1 MQGDEGYA
9 VLSGLEEDADKVVE
23 AAESNEA
30 VADAA
35 RQAADAA
42 NEVAAAVDGMRGD
55 VSSSLK
61 DIRASIKSMG
71 AAASPIADM
80 QEALEAD
87 RASMAEALG
96 VLREIS
102 AAMRTFESLGGTQH
116 PDGTNGGA
124 WAPEDM
130 GELAE
135 GITGPIVA
143 AINELTE
150 KGKSEAETQ
159 RSAVTSTTRTTS
171 EAAVR
176 MGERI
181 DGSFARL
188 SDAFSA
194 SMRDLMEA
202 EQRRHEE
209 SMRRIDAVQA
219 ASSGID
225 RAQALAGS
233 AVQVE
238 NLLRDALRGG
248 FDVRRLA
255 PQLASAIGSAFP
267 ALAEGFE
274 HAENLKALPQKAAQQ
289 AASKVRPGDG
299 DEVDRYEVEEPAPR
313 ITDENDARGVENVR
327 DDAEEP
333 ATRSTEEQD
342 AYRGRDEVE
351 EPSSRST
358 DEQDERDVEN
368 VRYEVGEPASSS
380 NEEHGADRG
389 RDEVEEPAPRSPE
402 EQDAMDVENV
412 RDGVLSALRDHDG
425 EVERSEELEA
435 GREHEEAVSVIEEGT
450 ESIPQAVGESVADEV
465 SDSAVQQQQ
474 GLDAG
479 LDVADQP
486 EQAMGFGGSLLE
498 RAIGLVSGTR
508 IGKALGRTKVGEK
521 ALGIA
526 EASAVGKAAGEAGA
540 AAGAEAA
547 GSAVAKA
554 LGTAGEA
561 IGGAVSKALGPIG
574 LALTA
579 YEGVQAALDI
589 GQGLA
594 NASISQTG
602 RADAVQGAS
611 ISAQLGAQ
619 RAAATM
625 TSALTDDQA
634 KSIQDTLTSSGMRY
648 DDEDFSEAFEFAKQ
662 MNLRYGV
669 DVTQA
674 ARQYVDSVK
683 RGTSSTEQLYK
694 SMDLLADVSER
705 TGQSFESLRDGYQKS
720 VDGLTDAIGSEKEA
734 IAMWQSSIEQSGGNT
749 SVADFATKNLQ
760 DVSGNMVESIEYR
773 SRMDEYAR
781 NIGLGSFDEWVE
793 QARDDVDARNLLQ
806 GAQREVARGVAADY
820 HFLNSANGYRDMQT
834 VLYTDKGGNDVT
846 LADVLHGNVIIDET
860 GETGDTP
867 DEAAEK
873 LASGLYRLMYNP
885 DVTGLET
892 TYGEAVEKIRQAFN
906 ASGSNAAFESSDP
919 EAIASATIGAIIGVK
934 TDEEATNSIEFNK
947 DENGNYVQVVDT
959 SNDNNG
965 LYLSSNMEREYDWN
979 PLSAQVSKNEQQL
992 MDKYKSEFGGFDA
1005 MSSVGIANLTSSDG
1019 EKTKMIQ
1026 ALPASFY
1033 DQRSDD
1039 WATGMIDS
1047 SLSDEYEGS
1056 LNLTDDG
1063 IDDDEADI
1071 IVNSMLEKG
1080 VVSQDD
1086 ISGMSVDKLRDIA
1099 RALGEDFSDKF
1110 SSNGGYITWSEYL
1123 SSGEGKSATEAFS
1136 QSVRDAKITEGNM
1149 TTSDLTEYVTTPILT
1164 AFSNGLSMDVT
1175 LNADG
1180 IGNIATA
1187 VANCQTKSSSDAG
1200 TNG

>member
-1 MQGDEGYA
+1 MQGDDGYA
-9 VLSGLEEDADKVVE
+9 VLSGLEADADKVVE

-35 RQAADAA
+35 RKAADAA
-42 NEVAAAVDGMRGD
+42 NGVAAAVDGMRGD
-55 VSSSLK
+55 VSRSLK
-61 DIRASIKSMG
+61 EISGSLRSMG

-80 QEALEAD
+80 QGALEAD

-124 WAPEDM
+124 WAPEGM
-130 GELAE
+130 GVLAE

-143 AINELTE
+143 AIKELTE

-176 MGERI
+176 VGERI

-188 SDAFSA
+188 SDAFSS
-194 SMRDLMEA
+194 SMRDLMDA

-238 NLLRDALRGG
+238 SLLRDALRGG

-299 DEVDRYEVEEPAPR
+299 DEVDRYEVEELAPR
-313 ITDENDARGVENVR
+313 
-327 DDAEEP
+327 
-333 ATRSTEEQD
+333 SHEEQD
-342 AYRGRDEVE
+342 AK
-351 EPSSRST
+351 
-358 DEQDERDVEN
+358 DVEN
-368 VRYEVGEPASSS
+368 KGD
-380 NEEHGADRG
+380 G
-389 RDEVEEPAPRSPE
+389 DEGDEPAPRSPE
-402 EQDAMDVENV
+402 EQDAKDVENV

-425 EVERSEELEA
+425 EVERNEDLEA
-435 GREHEEAVSVIEEGT
+435 GREHDEAVSVIEEGT

-465 SDSAVQQQQ
+465 SDSAAQQQQ

-479 LDVADQP
+479 LDVAAQP

-508 IGKALGRTKVGEK
+508 IGKALGKTKVGEK
-521 ALGIA
+521 ALGMA
-526 EASAVGKAAGEAGA
+526 EASAVGKAAGEAGASAVGKAAVGAGA

-579 YEGVQAALDI
+579 YEGAQAALDI

-602 RADAVQGAS
+602 KADAVQGAS

-619 RAAATM
+619 RAFATM

-634 KSIQDTLTSSGMRY
+634 QSIQDTLTSSGMRY
-648 DDEDFSEAFEFAKQ
+648 DDADFSEAFEFAKQ

-694 SMDLLADVSER
+694 SMDLLADVSDR
-705 TGQSFESLRDGYQKS
+705 TGQSFTSLQEGYEKAVDDLTDTTGSSSLANAIANAVLEAGGSAATLGAQANIDSFVSGNPVLASDNDANLDRYAQIIKNPETGDYFS
-720 VDGLTDAIGSEKEA
+720 SYSEMRRAVYSDGLTDKQREDLERQVGNVQTLAKQETLSGNYDFYTASQASKTSAKNIGTYISGWSIDELVTGRATSSLTEDDRDATVERVLGGLIDLGDSNSYTSFTTEQAMDYIRNFFGDDKRLETENVRDFSESLVDILLESNAVRNRMVRDVTSDERMDAAISSGSDT
-734 IAMWQSSIEQSGGNT
+734 I
-749 SVADFATKNLQ
+749 
-760 DVSGNMVESIEYR
+760 DVSADNDDHLSK
-773 SRMDEYAR
+773 DTAWW
-781 NIGLGSFDEWVE
+781 SFGAVSSN
-793 QARDDVDARNLLQ
+793 RDDVIAKARDEI
-806 GAQREVARGVAADY
+806 GFSDVHGVWYVDT
-820 HFLNSANGYRDMQT
+820 NGVEHWAKTNTFGGLMDST
-834 VLYTDKGGNDVT
+834 LSPNNKSGNDFRDENVT
-846 LADVLHGNVIIDET
+846 DWET
-860 GETGDTP
+860 NTMTNYLLESNFISKKDF
-867 DEAAEK
+867 EK
-873 LASGLYRLMYNP
+873 L
-885 DVTGLET
+885 
-892 TYGEAVEKIRQAFN
+892 
-906 ASGSNAAFESSDP
+906 
-919 EAIASATIGAIIGVK
+919 
-934 TDEEATNSIEFNK
+934 TDDTAEFL
-947 DENGNYVQVVDT
+947 V
-959 SNDNNG
+959 
-965 LYLSSNMEREYDWN
+965 RE
-979 PLSAQVSKNEQQL
+979 
-992 MDKYKSEFGGFDA
+992 
-1005 MSSVGIANLTSSDG
+1005 
-1019 EKTKMIQ
+1019 
-1026 ALPASFY
+1026 
-1033 DQRSDD
+1033 
-1039 WATGMIDS
+1039 
-1047 SLSDEYEGS
+1047 LSDEFAASYSRGESIGVS
-1056 LNLTDDG
+1056 DYLDSNRNHVTDLINELTNNISDYNKNTNDSG
-1063 IDDDEADI
+1063 GWSTAKEIHSI
-1071 IVNSMLEKG
+1071 SSML
-1080 VVSQDD
+1080 
-1086 ISGMSVDKLRDIA
+1086 
-1099 RALGEDFSDKF
+1099 
-1110 SSNGGYITWSEYL
+1110 SNG
-1123 SSGEGKSATEAFS
+1123 
-1136 QSVRDAKITEGNM
+1136 M
-1149 TTSDLTEYVTTPILT
+1149 
-1164 AFSNGLSMDVT
+1164 SMDVT
-1175 LNADG
+1175 INAEG
-1180 IGNIATA
+1180 VGNIATA
-1187 VANCQTKSSSDAG
+1187 VANCHAKSSSDAG

>member
-1 MQGDEGYA
+1 MQGDDGYA
-9 VLSGLEEDADKVVE
+9 VLSGLEADADKVVE

-35 RQAADAA
+35 RKAADAA

-55 VSSSLK
+55 VSRSLR
-61 DIRASIKSMG
+61 DISGSLKSMG
-71 AAASPIADM
+71 ASASPIADM

-116 PDGTNGGA
+116 DDGTNGGA
-124 WAPEDM
+124 WAPEGM
-130 GELAE
+130 GALAE

-143 AINELTE
+143 AIKELTE

-176 MGERI
+176 VGERI

-194 SMRDLMEA
+194 SMRDLMDA

-238 NLLRDALRGG
+238 SLLRDALRGG

-299 DEVDRYEVEEPAPR
+299 DEVDRY
-313 ITDENDARGVENVR
+313 D
-327 DDAEEP
+327 
-333 ATRSTEEQD
+333 
-342 AYRGRDEVE
+342 
-351 EPSSRST
+351 
-358 DEQDERDVEN
+358 
-368 VRYEVGEPASSS
+368 
-380 NEEHGADRG
+380 
-389 RDEVEEPAPRSPE
+389 VEEPAPRSPE
-402 EQDAMDVENV
+402 EQDAKDVENV
-412 RDGVLSALRDHDG
+412 RDGVLSAFRDHDG
-425 EVERSEELEA
+425 EVERNEDLEA
-435 GREHEEAVSVIEEGT
+435 GREHEEAVSVIKEGT

-465 SDSAVQQQQ
+465 SDSSPQQQQ
-474 GLDAG
+474 GIAEGLDA
-479 LDVADQP
+479 ATQP

-508 IGKALGRTKVGEK
+508 MGRALGKTKVGKKALGMAGASAIVDSVGE
-521 ALGIA
+521 AV
-526 EASAVGKAAGEAGA
+526 ASAVGKAAGAAGA

-574 LALTA
+574 LAFAA
-579 YEGVQAALDI
+579 YDGIQAAQDI
-589 GQGLA
+589 AQGLA

-634 KSIQDTLTSSGMRY
+634 QSIQDTLVSSGMRY
-648 DDEDFSEAFEFAKQ
+648 DDADFSEAFEFAKQ

-694 SMDLLADVSER
+694 SMDLLADVSDR

-760 DVSGNMVESIEYR
+760 DLSGNMVESIEYR
-773 SRMDEYAR
+773 SRIDKFAR
-781 NIGLGSFDEWVE
+781 RTGHGSFDEWVE
-793 QARDDVDARNLLQ
+793 QSRKEVDARNLLQ
-806 GAQREVARGVAADY
+806 GVQREVARGVAADY

-885 DVTGLET
+885 DVAGLET
-892 TYGEAVEKIRQAFN
+892 TYSEAVEKIRQAFN
-906 ASGSNAAFESSDP
+906 ASGSNADFDSSDP
-919 EAIASATIGAIIGVK
+919 EAIASATVGAIIGVK
-934 TDEEATNSIEFNK
+934 TDEEATNSIKFNVDK
-947 DENGNYVQVVDT
+947 NENYVQVVDT
-959 SNDNNG
+959 SNDKNG

-979 PLSAQVSKNEQQL
+979 PFSEQVSKNAQQL
-992 MDKYKSEFGGFDA
+992 MDRYKSEFGGFDA
-1005 MSSVGIANLTSSDG
+1005 MSSVGIAHLTSSDG

-1026 ALPASFY
+1026 ALPGSFY

-1047 SLSDEYEGS
+1047 SLSDEYEGK
-1056 LNLTDDG
+1056 LDLITDG
-1063 IDDDEADI
+1063 ISDDEADI
-1071 IVNSMLEKG
+1071 IVNSMLERG

-1086 ISGMSVDKLRDIA
+1086 ISGMSVDKLRDFA
-1099 RALGEDFSDKF
+1099 RALGEDFSDEF

-1123 SSGEGKSATEAFS
+1123 SRDEGKSATEAFS
-1136 QSVRDAKITEGNM
+1136 QSVRDAKINEGNM
-1149 TTSDLTEYVTTPILT
+1149 TTSDLTDYVTTPILT

-1187 VANCQTKSSSDAG
+1187 VANYQTKSSSDAG

>member
-42 NEVAAAVDGMRGD
+42 NEVAAAVDGMRSD

-116 PDGTNGGA
+116 QDGTNGGA

-130 GELAE
+130 GALAE

-248 FDVRRLA
+248 FDVRKLA

-299 DEVDRYEVEEPAPR
+299 DEVDRYDVEEPSPR
-313 ITDENDARGVENVR
+313 SKENQDARDVENV
-327 DDAEEP
+327 
-333 ATRSTEEQD
+333 
-342 AYRGRDEVE
+342 RDEVE
-351 EPSSRST
+351 EP
-358 DEQDERDVEN
+358 DQ
-368 VRYEVGEPASSS
+368 
-380 NEEHGADRG
+380 
-389 RDEVEEPAPRSPE
+389 RSPE
-402 EQDAMDVENV
+402 EQDARDVENV

-435 GREHEEAVSVIEEGT
+435 GREREEAVSVIEEGT

-465 SDSAVQQQQ
+465 SDSAAQQQQ

-479 LDVADQP
+479 LDVAAQP

-508 IGKALGRTKVGEK
+508 MGKALGRTKFGEKTLGMAGASAVGE
-521 ALGIA
+521 AVVEAG
-526 EASAVGKAAGEAGA
+526 ASAVGKAAGAAGA

-694 SMDLLADVSER
+694 SMDLLADVSDR

-793 QARDDVDARNLLQ
+793 QARNDVDARNLLQ

-846 LADVLHGNVIIDET
+846 LADVLHGNVRIDET

-906 ASGSNAAFESSDP
+906 ASGSNVAFESSDP

-934 TDEEATNSIEFNK
+934 TDEDATNSIEFNK

-1005 MSSVGIANLTSSDG
+1005 MSSVGIAHLTSSDG

-1026 ALPASFY
+1026 ALPTSFY

-1039 WATGMIDS
+1039 WATGMIDT

-1063 IDDDEADI
+1063 INDDEADI

-1099 RALGEDFSDKF
+1099 RALGEDFSDEF

-1123 SSGEGKSATEAFS
+1123 SSDEGKSATEAFS

-1149 TTSDLTEYVTTPILT
+1149 TTSDLTNYVTTPILT

>member
-1 MQGDEGYA
+1 MQGDDGYA
-9 VLSGLEEDADKVVE
+9 VLSGLEADADKVVE

-35 RQAADAA
+35 RKAADAA

-55 VSSSLK
+55 VSRSLR
-61 DIRASIKSMG
+61 DISGSLKSMG

-80 QEALEAD
+80 QEALETD

-96 VLREIS
+96 ALREIS

-124 WAPEDM
+124 WAPEGM
-130 GELAE
+130 GALAE

-143 AINELTE
+143 AIKELTE

-176 MGERI
+176 VGERI

-194 SMRDLMEA
+194 SMRDLMDA

-238 NLLRDALRGG
+238 SLLRDALRGG

-299 DEVDRYEVEEPAPR
+299 DEVDRY
-313 ITDENDARGVENVR
+313 D
-327 DDAEEP
+327 
-333 ATRSTEEQD
+333 
-342 AYRGRDEVE
+342 
-351 EPSSRST
+351 
-358 DEQDERDVEN
+358 
-368 VRYEVGEPASSS
+368 
-380 NEEHGADRG
+380 
-389 RDEVEEPAPRSPE
+389 VEEPAPRSPE
-402 EQDAMDVENV
+402 EQDAKDVENV

-425 EVERSEELEA
+425 EVERNEDLEA
-435 GREHEEAVSVIEEGT
+435 GREHEEAVSVIKEGT

-465 SDSAVQQQQ
+465 SDSSPQQQQ
-474 GLDAG
+474 GIAEGLDA
-479 LDVADQP
+479 ATQP

-508 IGKALGRTKVGEK
+508 MGRALGKTKVGKKALGMAGASAVGDAAVE
-521 ALGIA
+521 AG
-526 EASAVGKAAGEAGA
+526 ASAVGKAAGA

-574 LALTA
+574 LAFAA
-579 YEGVQAALDI
+579 YDGIQAAQDI
-589 GQGLA
+589 AQGLA

-634 KSIQDTLTSSGMRY
+634 QSIQDTLVSSGMRY
-648 DDEDFSEAFEFAKQ
+648 DDADFSEAFEFAKQ

-694 SMDLLADVSER
+694 SMDLLADVSDR

-793 QARDDVDARNLLQ
+793 QARNDVDARDLLQ
-806 GAQREVARGVAADY
+806 GVQREVARGVAADY

-834 VLYTDKGGNDVT
+834 VLYTDKSGDDVT
-846 LADVLHGNVIIDET
+846 LADVLHGNVRIDET

-885 DVTGLET
+885 DVAGLET

-906 ASGSNAAFESSDP
+906 ASGSNVAFESSDP

-992 MDKYKSEFGGFDA
+992 MDRYKSEFGGFDA
-1005 MSSVGIANLTSSDG
+1005 MSSVGIAHLTSSDG

-1063 IDDDEADI
+1063 INDDEADI

-1099 RALGEDFSDKF
+1099 RALGEDFSDEF

-1123 SSGEGKSATEAFS
+1123 SRDEGKSATEAFS
-1136 QSVRDAKITEGNM
+1136 QSVRDAKINEGNM
-1149 TTSDLTEYVTTPILT
+1149 TTSDLTDYVTTPILT

-1187 VANCQTKSSSDAG
+1187 VANYQTKSSSDAG

>member
-1 MQGDEGYA
+1 MQGDDGYA
-9 VLSGLEEDADKVVE
+9 VLSGLEADADKVVE

-35 RQAADAA
+35 RKAADAA

-55 VSSSLK
+55 VSRSLR
-61 DIRASIKSMG
+61 DISGSLKSMG

-80 QEALEAD
+80 QEALETD

-96 VLREIS
+96 ALREIS

-124 WAPEDM
+124 WAPEGM
-130 GELAE
+130 GALAE

-143 AINELTE
+143 AIKELTE

-176 MGERI
+176 VGERI

-194 SMRDLMEA
+194 SMRDLMDA

-238 NLLRDALRGG
+238 SLLRDALRGG

-299 DEVDRYEVEEPAPR
+299 DEGEKGEVD
-313 ITDENDARGVENVR
+313 
-327 DDAEEP
+327 
-333 ATRSTEEQD
+333 
-342 AYRGRDEVE
+342 
-351 EPSSRST
+351 
-358 DEQDERDVEN
+358 
-368 VRYEVGEPASSS
+368 
-380 NEEHGADRG
+380 
-389 RDEVEEPAPRSPE
+389 EPAPRSPE
-402 EQDAMDVENV
+402 EQDAKDVENV

-425 EVERSEELEA
+425 EVERNEDLEA

-465 SDSAVQQQQ
+465 SDSSPQQQQ
-474 GLDAG
+474 GIAEGLDA
-479 LDVADQP
+479 ATQP

-508 IGKALGRTKVGEK
+508 MGRALGKTKVGKKALGMAGASAVGDAAVE
-521 ALGIA
+521 AG
-526 EASAVGKAAGEAGA
+526 ASAVGKAAGA

-574 LALTA
+574 LAFAA
-579 YEGVQAALDI
+579 YDGIQAAQDI
-589 GQGLA
+589 AQGLA

-634 KSIQDTLTSSGMRY
+634 QSIQDTLVSSGMRY
-648 DDEDFSEAFEFAKQ
+648 DDADFSEAFEFAKQ

-694 SMDLLADVSER
+694 SMDLLADVSDR

-749 SVADFATKNLQ
+749 SVADFATKNMQ

-773 SRMDEYAR
+773 SRMDKVAR
-781 NIGLGSFDEWVE
+781 RTGHGSFDEWVE
-793 QARDDVDARNLLQ
+793 QSRNDVDARNLLQ
-806 GAQREVARGVAADY
+806 GTQREVARGVAADY

-885 DVTGLET
+885 DVAGLET
-892 TYGEAVEKIRQAFN
+892 TYSEAVEKIRQAFN
-906 ASGSNAAFESSDP
+906 ASGSNADFDSSDP
-919 EAIASATIGAIIGVK
+919 EAIASATVGAIIGVK
-934 TDEEATNSIEFNK
+934 TDEEATNSIKFNV
-947 DENGNYVQVVDT
+947 DESGNYVQVVDT
-959 SNDNNG
+959 SNDKNG

-979 PLSAQVSKNEQQL
+979 PLSAQVSKNAQQL
-992 MDKYKSEFGGFDA
+992 MDRYKSEFGGFDA
-1005 MSSVGIANLTSSDG
+1005 MSSVGIAHLTSSDG

-1047 SLSDEYEGS
+1047 SLSDEYEGK
-1056 LNLTDDG
+1056 LDLITDS
-1063 IDDDEADI
+1063 ISDDEADV
-1071 IVNSMLEKG
+1071 IVNSMLERG

-1099 RALGEDFSDKF
+1099 RALGEDFSDEF

-1123 SSGEGKSATEAFS
+1123 SRDEGKSATEAFS
-1136 QSVRDAKITEGNM
+1136 QSVRDAKIKEGNM
-1149 TTSDLTEYVTTPILT
+1149 TTSDLTDYVTTPILT

>member
-1 MQGDEGYA
+1 MSGGPMQGDDGYA
-9 VLSGLEEDADKVVE
+9 VLSGLEADADKVVE

-35 RQAADAA
+35 RKAADAA

-55 VSSSLK
+55 VSRSLR
-61 DIRASIKSMG
+61 DISGSLKSMG

-80 QEALEAD
+80 QEALETD

-96 VLREIS
+96 ALREIS

-124 WAPEDM
+124 WAPEGM
-130 GELAE
+130 GALAE

-143 AINELTE
+143 AIKELTE

-176 MGERI
+176 VGERI

-194 SMRDLMEA
+194 SMRDLMDA

-238 NLLRDALRGG
+238 SLLRDALRGG

-299 DEVDRYEVEEPAPR
+299 DEGEKGEVD
-313 ITDENDARGVENVR
+313 
-327 DDAEEP
+327 
-333 ATRSTEEQD
+333 
-342 AYRGRDEVE
+342 
-351 EPSSRST
+351 
-358 DEQDERDVEN
+358 
-368 VRYEVGEPASSS
+368 
-380 NEEHGADRG
+380 
-389 RDEVEEPAPRSPE
+389 EPAPRSPE
-402 EQDAMDVENV
+402 EQDAKDVENV

-425 EVERSEELEA
+425 EVERNEDLEA

-465 SDSAVQQQQ
+465 SDSSPQQQQ
-474 GLDAG
+474 GIAEGLDA
-479 LDVADQP
+479 ATQP

-508 IGKALGRTKVGEK
+508 MGRALGKKALGMAGASAVGDAAVE
-521 ALGIA
+521 AG
-526 EASAVGKAAGEAGA
+526 ASAVGKAAGA

-574 LALTA
+574 LAFAA
-579 YEGVQAALDI
+579 YDGIQAAQDI
-589 GQGLA
+589 AQGLA

-634 KSIQDTLTSSGMRY
+634 QSIQDTLVSSGMRY
-648 DDEDFSEAFEFAKQ
+648 DDADFSEAFEFAKQ

-694 SMDLLADVSER
+694 SMDLLADVSDR

-793 QARDDVDARNLLQ
+793 QARNDVDARDLLQ
-806 GAQREVARGVAADY
+806 GVQREVARGVAADY

-834 VLYTDKGGNDVT
+834 VLYTDKSGDDVT
-846 LADVLHGNVIIDET
+846 LADVLHGNVRIDET

-906 ASGSNAAFESSDP
+906 ASGSNVAFESSDP

-1005 MSSVGIANLTSSDG
+1005 MSSVGIAHLTSSDG

-1026 ALPASFY
+1026 ALPGSFY

-1047 SLSDEYEGS
+1047 SLSDEYEGK
-1056 LNLTDDG
+1056 LDLITDG
-1063 IDDDEADI
+1063 ISDDEADI
-1071 IVNSMLEKG
+1071 IVNSMLERG

-1086 ISGMSVDKLRDIA
+1086 ISGMSVDKLRDFA
-1099 RALGEDFSDKF
+1099 RALGEDFSDEF

-1123 SSGEGKSATEAFS
+1123 SRDEGKSATEAFS
-1136 QSVRDAKITEGNM
+1136 QSVRDAKINEGNM
-1149 TTSDLTEYVTTPILT
+1149 TTSDLTDYVTTPILT

-1187 VANCQTKSSSDAG
+1187 VANYQTKSSSDAG

>member
-42 NEVAAAVDGMRGD
+42 NEVAAAVDGMRSD
-55 VSSSLK
+55 VSRSLK
-61 DIRASIKSMG
+61 EIGASLKSMG

-80 QEALEAD
+80 QEALETD

-102 AAMRTFESLGGTQH
+102 SAMRTFESLGGTQH

-130 GELAE
+130 GALAE

-238 NLLRDALRGG
+238 NLLKDALRGG
-248 FDVRRLA
+248 FDVRKLA

-274 HAENLKALPQKAAQQ
+274 HAENLKAIPQKAAQQ

-299 DEVDRYEVEEPAPR
+299 DEVDRY
-313 ITDENDARGVENVR
+313 D
-327 DDAEEP
+327 
-333 ATRSTEEQD
+333 
-342 AYRGRDEVE
+342 VE
-351 EPSSRST
+351 EPS
-358 DEQDERDVEN
+358 
-368 VRYEVGEPASSS
+368 
-380 NEEHGADRG
+380 
-389 RDEVEEPAPRSPE
+389 PRSPE

-450 ESIPQAVGESVADEV
+450 ESIPKAVGESVADEV
-465 SDSAVQQQQ
+465 SDSAAQQQQ

-479 LDVADQP
+479 LDVAAQP

-508 IGKALGRTKVGEK
+508 MGKALGRTKFGEK
-521 ALGIA
+521 ALGMA
-526 EASAVGKAAGEAGA
+526 GASAVGEAVVEAGASAVGKAAGAAGA

-579 YEGVQAALDI
+579 YEGVQAAMDI

-694 SMDLLADVSER
+694 SMDLLADVSDR

-720 VDGLTDAIGSEKEA
+720 VDGLTDAIGSEKDA

-773 SRMDEYAR
+773 SRMDEAAR
-781 NIGLGSFDEWVE
+781 NIGFGSFDEWVE
-793 QARDDVDARNLLQ
+793 QARNDVNARSLLQ

-885 DVTGLET
+885 DITGLET

-906 ASGSNAAFESSDP
+906 ASGSNVAFESSDP

-934 TDEEATNSIEFNK
+934 TDEDATNAIEFNK

-979 PLSAQVSKNEQQL
+979 PFSAQVSKNEQQL
-992 MDKYKSEFGGFDA
+992 MDMYKQDFNFDA
-1005 MSSVGIANLTSSDG
+1005 MSSVDVATITGNDG
-1019 EKTKMIQ
+1019 KIGTIQ
-1026 ALPASFY
+1026 NNPWSFY
-1033 DQRSDD
+1033 DARSDD

-1047 SLSDEYEGS
+1047 SLSNEYTGPFDLLS
-1056 LNLTDDG
+1056 DG
-1063 IDDDEADI
+1063 VSDKEADV
-1071 IVNSMLEKG
+1071 IVNSMLKRG
-1080 VVSQDD
+1080 VVSQSD
-1086 ISGMSVDKLRDIA
+1086 IQGMSVDKLRDIA
-1099 RALGEDFSDKF
+1099 RTLVDDFSEEFYSNGEDL
-1110 SSNGGYITWSEYL
+1110 TWSEYL
-1123 SSGEGKSATEAFS
+1123 SRDEGKSATGAFA
-1136 QSVRDAKITEGNM
+1136 QNVRDARISEGNM
-1149 TTSDLTEYVTTPILT
+1149 TTSDLTNYVTTPILT

>member
-1 MQGDEGYA
+1 MSGGPMQGDDGYA
-9 VLSGLEEDADKVVE
+9 VLSGLEADADKVVE

-35 RQAADAA
+35 RKAADAA

-55 VSSSLK
+55 VSRSLR
-61 DIRASIKSMG
+61 DISGSLKSMG
-71 AAASPIADM
+71 ASASPIADM

-116 PDGTNGGA
+116 DDGTNGGA
-124 WAPEDM
+124 WAPEGM
-130 GELAE
+130 GALAE

-143 AINELTE
+143 AIKELTE

-176 MGERI
+176 VGERI

-194 SMRDLMEA
+194 SMRDLMDA

-238 NLLRDALRGG
+238 SLLRDALRGG

-255 PQLASAIGSAFP
+255 PQLAAAIGSAFP

-299 DEVDRYEVEEPAPR
+299 DEVDRY
-313 ITDENDARGVENVR
+313 D
-327 DDAEEP
+327 
-333 ATRSTEEQD
+333 
-342 AYRGRDEVE
+342 
-351 EPSSRST
+351 
-358 DEQDERDVEN
+358 
-368 VRYEVGEPASSS
+368 
-380 NEEHGADRG
+380 
-389 RDEVEEPAPRSPE
+389 VEEPAPRSPE
-402 EQDAMDVENV
+402 EQDAKDVENV

-425 EVERSEELEA
+425 EVERNEDLEA
-435 GREHEEAVSVIEEGT
+435 GREHEEAVSVIKEGT

-465 SDSAVQQQQ
+465 SDSSPQQQQ
-474 GLDAG
+474 GIAEGLDA
-479 LDVADQP
+479 ATQP

-508 IGKALGRTKVGEK
+508 MGRALGKTKVGKKALGMAGASAIGDAVGE
-521 ALGIA
+521 AG
-526 EASAVGKAAGEAGA
+526 ASAVGKAAGAAGA

-574 LALTA
+574 LAFAA
-579 YEGVQAALDI
+579 YDGIQAAQDI
-589 GQGLA
+589 AQGLA
-594 NASISQTG
+594 NASTSQTG

-634 KSIQDTLTSSGMRY
+634 QSIQDTLVSSGMRY
-648 DDEDFSEAFEFAKQ
+648 DDADFSEAFEFAKQ

-694 SMDLLADVSER
+694 SMDLLADVSDR

-773 SRMDEYAR
+773 SRMDEHAR
-781 NIGLGSFDEWVE
+781 NIGFGSFDEWVE
-793 QARDDVDARNLLQ
+793 QARNDVDAKSLLQ
-806 GAQREVARGVAADY
+806 GAQREVARGVSADY

-846 LADVLHGNVIIDET
+846 LADVLHGNVSIDET

-934 TDEEATNSIEFNK
+934 TDEEATNAIEFNK
-947 DENGNYVQVVDT
+947 DKSGNYVQVVDT
-959 SNDNNG
+959 SNDKND

-979 PLSAQVSKNEQQL
+979 PFSAQVSKNAQQL

-1005 MSSVGIANLTSSDG
+1005 MSSVGIAHLTSSDG
-1019 EKTKMIQ
+1019 EKTKIIQ
-1026 ALPASFY
+1026 ALPTSFY

-1047 SLSDEYEGS
+1047 SLSDEYEGK
-1056 LNLTDDG
+1056 LDLITDG
-1063 IDDDEADI
+1063 ISDDEADV
-1071 IVNSMLEKG
+1071 IVNSMLERG

-1099 RALGEDFSDKF
+1099 RALGEDFSDEF

-1123 SSGEGKSATEAFS
+1123 SRDEGKSATEAFS
-1136 QSVRDAKITEGNM
+1136 QSVRDAKINEGNM
-1149 TTSDLTEYVTTPILT
+1149 TTSDLTDYVTTPILT

>member
-42 NEVAAAVDGMRGD
+42 NEVAAAVDGMRSD

-80 QEALEAD
+80 QEALETD

-102 AAMRTFESLGGTQH
+102 SAMRTFESLGGTQH
-116 PDGTNGGA
+116 QDGTNGGA

-130 GELAE
+130 GALAE

-176 MGERI
+176 IGERI

-248 FDVRRLA
+248 FDVRKLA

-299 DEVDRYEVEEPAPR
+299 DEVDRYDVEEPSPR
-313 ITDENDARGVENVR
+313 SKENQDASGVENVR
-327 DDAEEP
+327 DDAEEQAP
-333 ATRSTEEQD
+333 RSTDEHDES
-342 AYRGRDEVE
+342 GVENVRDEVE
-351 EPSSRST
+351 EPSSRS
-358 DEQDERDVEN
+358 
-368 VRYEVGEPASSS
+368 
-380 NEEHGADRG
+380 
-389 RDEVEEPAPRSPE
+389 PE
-402 EQDAMDVENV
+402 EQDARDVENV

-450 ESIPQAVGESVADEV
+450 ESIPKAVGESVADEV

-526 EASAVGKAAGEAGA
+526 EASAVGKAAGEVGASAVGKAAVGAGA

-694 SMDLLADVSER
+694 SMDLLADVSDR

-720 VDGLTDAIGSEKEA
+720 VEGLTDAIGSEKEA

-781 NIGLGSFDEWVE
+781 NMGLGSFDEWVE

-806 GAQREVARGVAADY
+806 GVQREVARGVAADY

-892 TYGEAVEKIRQAFN
+892 TYSEAVEKIRQAFN
-906 ASGSNAAFESSDP
+906 ASGSNVAFESSDP

-1005 MSSVGIANLTSSDG
+1005 MSSVGIAHLTSSDG

-1056 LNLTDDG
+1056 LNMTDDG

-1099 RALGEDFSDKF
+1099 RALGEDFSDNF

-1123 SSGEGKSATEAFS
+1123 SSDEGKSATEAFS

>member
-1 MQGDEGYA
+1 MQGDDGYA
-9 VLSGLEEDADKVVE
+9 VLSGLEADADKVVE

-35 RQAADAA
+35 RKAADAA

-55 VSSSLK
+55 VSRSLR
-61 DIRASIKSMG
+61 DISGSLKSMG
-71 AAASPIADM
+71 ASASPIADM

-116 PDGTNGGA
+116 DDGTNGGA
-124 WAPEDM
+124 WAPEGM
-130 GELAE
+130 GALAE

-143 AINELTE
+143 AIKELTE

-176 MGERI
+176 VGERI

-194 SMRDLMEA
+194 SMRDLMDA

-238 NLLRDALRGG
+238 SLLRDALRGG

-299 DEVDRYEVEEPAPR
+299 DEVDRY
-313 ITDENDARGVENVR
+313 D
-327 DDAEEP
+327 
-333 ATRSTEEQD
+333 
-342 AYRGRDEVE
+342 
-351 EPSSRST
+351 
-358 DEQDERDVEN
+358 
-368 VRYEVGEPASSS
+368 
-380 NEEHGADRG
+380 
-389 RDEVEEPAPRSPE
+389 VEEPAPRSPE
-402 EQDAMDVENV
+402 EQDAKDVENV

-425 EVERSEELEA
+425 EVERNEDLEA
-435 GREHEEAVSVIEEGT
+435 GREHEEAVSVIKEGT

-465 SDSAVQQQQ
+465 SDSSPQQQQ
-474 GLDAG
+474 GIAEGLDA
-479 LDVADQP
+479 ATQP

-508 IGKALGRTKVGEK
+508 MGRALGKTKVGKKALGMAGASAIGDAVGE
-521 ALGIA
+521 AG
-526 EASAVGKAAGEAGA
+526 ASAVGKAAGAAGA

-574 LALTA
+574 LAFAA
-579 YEGVQAALDI
+579 YDGIQAAQDI
-589 GQGLA
+589 AQGLA

-634 KSIQDTLTSSGMRY
+634 QSIQDTLVSSGMRY
-648 DDEDFSEAFEFAKQ
+648 DDADFSEAFEFAKQ

-694 SMDLLADVSER
+694 SMDLLADVSDR

-773 SRMDEYAR
+773 SRMDEHAR
-781 NIGLGSFDEWVE
+781 NIGFGSFDEWVE
-793 QARDDVDARNLLQ
+793 QARNDVDAKSLLQ
-806 GAQREVARGVAADY
+806 GAQREVARGVSADY

-846 LADVLHGNVIIDET
+846 LADVLHGNVSIDET

-934 TDEEATNSIEFNK
+934 TDEEATNAIEFNK
-947 DENGNYVQVVDT
+947 DKSGNYVQVVDT
-959 SNDNNG
+959 SNDKND

-979 PLSAQVSKNEQQL
+979 PFSAQVSKNAQQL

-1005 MSSVGIANLTSSDG
+1005 MSSVGIAHLTSSDG
-1019 EKTKMIQ
+1019 EKTKIIQ
-1026 ALPASFY
+1026 APPASFY

-1047 SLSDEYEGS
+1047 SMSDEYEGK
-1056 LNLTDDG
+1056 LDLITDG
-1063 IDDDEADI
+1063 ISDDEADV
-1071 IVNSMLEKG
+1071 IVNSMLERG

-1099 RALGEDFSDKF
+1099 RALGEDFSDEF

-1123 SSGEGKSATEAFS
+1123 SRDEGKSATEAFS
-1136 QSVRDAKITEGNM
+1136 QSVRDAKINEGNM
-1149 TTSDLTEYVTTPILT
+1149 TTSDLTDYVTTPILT

-1187 VANCQTKSSSDAG
+1187 VANYQTKSSSDAG

>member
-42 NEVAAAVDGMRGD
+42 NEVVAAVDGMRSD

-80 QEALEAD
+80 QEALETD

-130 GELAE
+130 GAFAE

-150 KGKSEAETQ
+150 KGKSDAETQ

-194 SMRDLMEA
+194 SMRELMDA

-267 ALAEGFE
+267 AIAEGFE

-299 DEVDRYEVEEPAPR
+299 DEVDRYDAEEQAPR
-313 ITDENDARGVENVR
+313 SPEEQDARDVENVR

-333 ATRSTEEQD
+333 APRSTEEQD

-351 EPSSRST
+351 EP
-358 DEQDERDVEN
+358 
-368 VRYEVGEPASSS
+368 
-380 NEEHGADRG
+380 
-389 RDEVEEPAPRSPE
+389 APRSPE
-402 EQDAMDVENV
+402 EQDERDVENV
-412 RDGVLSALRDHDG
+412 RDGVLSALRDHDD

-450 ESIPQAVGESVADEV
+450 ESIPKAVGESVADEV
-465 SDSAVQQQQ
+465 SDSAEQQQQ

-526 EASAVGKAAGEAGA
+526 EASAVGKAAGEAGASAVGKAAVGAGA

-694 SMDLLADVSER
+694 SMDLLADVSDR

-992 MDKYKSEFGGFDA
+992 MDKYKSKFGGFDA

>member
-42 NEVAAAVDGMRGD
+42 NEVAAAVDGMRSD
-55 VSSSLK
+55 VSRSLK

-80 QEALEAD
+80 QEALETD

-116 PDGTNGGA
+116 QDGTNGGA

-130 GELAE
+130 GALAE

-194 SMRDLMEA
+194 SMRDLIEA

-248 FDVRRLA
+248 FDVRKLA

-274 HAENLKALPQKAAQQ
+274 HAENLKAIPQKAAQQ

-299 DEVDRYEVEEPAPR
+299 DEMDRYEVEEPAQ
-313 ITDENDARGVENVR
+313 
-327 DDAEEP
+327 
-333 ATRSTEEQD
+333 RSPEEQD
-342 AYRGRDEVE
+342 
-351 EPSSRST
+351 T
-358 DEQDERDVEN
+358 RDVEN
-368 VRYEVGEPASSS
+368 VRDEVGEPASSS
-380 NEEHGADRG
+380 PEEHGADKE
-389 RDEVEEPAPRSPE
+389 RDEDDGPAPRSPE

-435 GREHEEAVSVIEEGT
+435 GREREEAVSVIEEGT

-465 SDSAVQQQQ
+465 SDSAAQQQQ

-479 LDVADQP
+479 LDVAAQP

-508 IGKALGRTKVGEK
+508 MGKALGRTKFGEKTLGMAGASAVGE
-521 ALGIA
+521 AVVEAG
-526 EASAVGKAAGEAGA
+526 ASAVGKAAGAAGA

-694 SMDLLADVSER
+694 SMDLLADVSDR

-773 SRMDEYAR
+773 SRMDEAAR
-781 NIGLGSFDEWVE
+781 NIGFGSFDEWVE
-793 QARDDVDARNLLQ
+793 QARNDVNARSLLQ

-906 ASGSNAAFESSDP
+906 ASGSNVAFESSDP

-934 TDEEATNSIEFNK
+934 TDEDATNAIEFNK

-979 PLSAQVSKNEQQL
+979 PFSAQVSKNEQQL
-992 MDKYKSEFGGFDA
+992 MDMYKQDFNFDA
-1005 MSSVGIANLTSSDG
+1005 MSSIDVATITGNDG
-1019 EKTKMIQ
+1019 KIGTIQ
-1026 ALPASFY
+1026 NDPWSFY
-1033 DQRSDD
+1033 DARSDD

-1047 SLSDEYEGS
+1047 SLSNEYTGPFDLLS
-1056 LNLTDDG
+1056 DG
-1063 IDDDEADI
+1063 VSDKEADV
-1071 IVNSMLEKG
+1071 IVNSMLKRG
-1080 VVSQDD
+1080 VVSQSD
-1086 ISGMSVDKLRDIA
+1086 IQGMSVDKLRDIA
-1099 RALGEDFSDKF
+1099 RTLVDDFSEEFYSNGEDL
-1110 SSNGGYITWSEYL
+1110 TWSEYL
-1123 SSGEGKSATEAFS
+1123 SRDEGKSATGAFA
-1136 QSVRDAKITEGNM
+1136 QNVRDARISEGNM
-1149 TTSDLTEYVTTPILT
+1149 TTSDLTNYVTTPILT

-1175 LNADG
+1175 INADG

>member
-80 QEALEAD
+80 QEALETD

-116 PDGTNGGA
+116 QDGTNGGA

-130 GELAE
+130 GALAD

-248 FDVRRLA
+248 FDVRKLA

-299 DEVDRYEVEEPAPR
+299 DEVDRY
-313 ITDENDARGVENVR
+313 D
-327 DDAEEP
+327 
-333 ATRSTEEQD
+333 
-342 AYRGRDEVE
+342 VE
-351 EPSSRST
+351 EPSPRSQE
-358 DEQDERDVEN
+358 EQDERDVEN
-368 VRYEVGEPASSS
+368 VRDEVGEQASSS

-389 RDEVEEPAPRSPE
+389 RDEDDGTASRSPE

-450 ESIPQAVGESVADEV
+450 ESIPKAVGESVADEV
-465 SDSAVQQQQ
+465 SDSAAQQQQ

-479 LDVADQP
+479 LDVAAQP

-521 ALGIA
+521 AFGMA

-540 AAGAEAA
+540 SAVSKAAVGAGAAAGAAEAEAA

-674 ARQYVDSVK
+674 ARQYVESVK

-694 SMDLLADVSER
+694 SMDLLADVSDR
-705 TGQSFESLRDGYQKS
+705 TGQSFESLQDGYQKS

-760 DVSGNMVESIEYR
+760 DVSSNMVESIEYR
-773 SRMDEYAR
+773 SRMDEVAQITGY
-781 NIGLGSFDEWVE
+781 GSFDEWVE

-806 GAQREVARGVAADY
+806 GVQREVARGVAADY

-906 ASGSNAAFESSDP
+906 ASGSNVAFESSDP

-1005 MSSVGIANLTSSDG
+1005 MSSVGIAHLTSSDG

-1047 SLSDEYEGS
+1047 SLSDEYDGS

-1063 IDDDEADI
+1063 INDDEADI

-1110 SSNGGYITWSEYL
+1110 SSNGGYITWSEYI

>member
-1 MQGDEGYA
+1 MQGDDGYA
-9 VLSGLEEDADKVVE
+9 VLSGLEADADKVVE

-35 RQAADAA
+35 RKAADAA

-55 VSSSLK
+55 VSRSLR
-61 DIRASIKSMG
+61 DISGSLKSMG
-71 AAASPIADM
+71 ASASPIADM

-116 PDGTNGGA
+116 DDGTNGGA
-124 WAPEDM
+124 WAPEGM
-130 GELAE
+130 GALAE

-143 AINELTE
+143 AIKELTE

-176 MGERI
+176 VGERI

-194 SMRDLMEA
+194 SMRDLMDA

-238 NLLRDALRGG
+238 SLLRDALRGG

-299 DEVDRYEVEEPAPR
+299 DEVDRY
-313 ITDENDARGVENVR
+313 D
-327 DDAEEP
+327 
-333 ATRSTEEQD
+333 
-342 AYRGRDEVE
+342 
-351 EPSSRST
+351 
-358 DEQDERDVEN
+358 
-368 VRYEVGEPASSS
+368 
-380 NEEHGADRG
+380 
-389 RDEVEEPAPRSPE
+389 VEEPAPRSPE
-402 EQDAMDVENV
+402 EQDAKDVENV
-412 RDGVLSALRDHDG
+412 RDGALSALRDHDG
-425 EVERSEELEA
+425 EVERNEDLEA
-435 GREHEEAVSVIEEGT
+435 GREHEEAVSVIKEGT

-465 SDSAVQQQQ
+465 SDSSPQQQQ
-474 GLDAG
+474 GIAEGLDA
-479 LDVADQP
+479 ATQP

-508 IGKALGRTKVGEK
+508 MGRALGKTKVGKKALGMAGASAIGDAVGE
-521 ALGIA
+521 AG
-526 EASAVGKAAGEAGA
+526 ASAVGKAAGAAGA

-574 LALTA
+574 LAFAA
-579 YEGVQAALDI
+579 YDGIQAAQDI
-589 GQGLA
+589 AQGLA
-594 NASISQTG
+594 NASTSQTG

-634 KSIQDTLTSSGMRY
+634 QSIQDTLVSSGMRY
-648 DDEDFSEAFEFAKQ
+648 DDADFSEAFEFAKQ

-694 SMDLLADVSER
+694 SMDLLADVSDR

-773 SRMDEYAR
+773 SRMDEHAR
-781 NIGLGSFDEWVE
+781 NIGFGSFDEWVE
-793 QARDDVDARNLLQ
+793 QARNDVDAKSLLQ
-806 GAQREVARGVAADY
+806 GAQREVARGVSADY

-846 LADVLHGNVIIDET
+846 LADVLHGNVSIDET

-934 TDEEATNSIEFNK
+934 TDEEATNAIEFNK
-947 DENGNYVQVVDT
+947 DKSGNYVQVVDT
-959 SNDNNG
+959 SNDKND

-979 PLSAQVSKNEQQL
+979 PFSAQVSKNAQQL

-1005 MSSVGIANLTSSDG
+1005 MSSVGIAHLTSSDE
-1019 EKTKMIQ
+1019 EKTKIIQ

-1047 SLSDEYEGS
+1047 SLSDEYEGK
-1056 LNLTDDG
+1056 LDLITDG
-1063 IDDDEADI
+1063 ISDDEADV
-1071 IVNSMLEKG
+1071 IVNSMLERG

-1099 RALGEDFSDKF
+1099 RALGEDFSDEF

-1123 SSGEGKSATEAFS
+1123 SRDEGKSATEAFS
-1136 QSVRDAKITEGNM
+1136 QSVRDAKINEGNM
-1149 TTSDLTEYVTTPILT
+1149 TTSDLTDYVTTPILT

-1187 VANCQTKSSSDAG
+1187 VANYQTKSSSDAG

>member
-42 NEVAAAVDGMRGD
+42 NEVVAAVDGMRSD

-130 GELAE
+130 GAFAE

-194 SMRDLMEA
+194 SMRELMDA

-267 ALAEGFE
+267 AIAEGFE

-313 ITDENDARGVENVR
+313 SPEEQDARDVENVR
-327 DDAEEP
+327 DDAEEQAP
-333 ATRSTEEQD
+333 RSTEEQD

-351 EPSSRST
+351 EP
-358 DEQDERDVEN
+358 
-368 VRYEVGEPASSS
+368 AS
-380 NEEHGADRG
+380 
-389 RDEVEEPAPRSPE
+389 RSPE
-402 EQDAMDVENV
+402 EQDARDVENV

-450 ESIPQAVGESVADEV
+450 ESIPKAVGESVADEV
-465 SDSAVQQQQ
+465 SDSAAQQQQ

-479 LDVADQP
+479 LDVAEQP

-526 EASAVGKAAGEAGA
+526 EASAVGKAAGEAGASAVGKAAVGAGA

-694 SMDLLADVSER
+694 SMDLLADVSDR

-992 MDKYKSEFGGFDA
+992 MDKYKSKFGGFDA

>member
-1 MQGDEGYA
+1 MQGDDGYA
-9 VLSGLEEDADKVVE
+9 VLSGLEADADKVVE
-23 AAESNEA
+23 AAESNGA

-35 RQAADAA
+35 RKAADAA
-42 NEVAAAVDGMRGD
+42 NVVAAAVDEMRGD
-55 VSSSLK
+55 VSRSLRE
-61 DIRASIKSMG
+61 IGGSLKSMG

-80 QEALEAD
+80 QAALEAD

-116 PDGTNGGA
+116 DDGTNGGA
-124 WAPEDM
+124 WAPEGM
-130 GELAE
+130 GALAE

-143 AINELTE
+143 AIKELTE

-171 EAAVR
+171 EAATRV
-176 MGERI
+176 GERI

-194 SMRDLMEA
+194 SMRDLMDA

-238 NLLRDALRGG
+238 NVLRDALRGG

-274 HAENLKALPQKAAQQ
+274 HAENLRALPQKAAQQ
-289 AASKVRPGDG
+289 AAARTRPGDDAQDASQASGGDAYHGDGGNADGAPTRDPEERDARDDG
-299 DEVDRYEVEEPAPR
+299 DEPV
-313 ITDENDARGVENVR
+313 
-327 DDAEEP
+327 
-333 ATRSTEEQD
+333 S
-342 AYRGRDEVE
+342 
-351 EPSSRST
+351 
-358 DEQDERDVEN
+358 
-368 VRYEVGEPASSS
+368 
-380 NEEHGADRG
+380 
-389 RDEVEEPAPRSPE
+389 RSPE
-402 EQDAMDVENV
+402 EQDSKDVENV
-412 RDGVLSALRDHDG
+412 RDGVLSALRDHDAD
-425 EVERSEELEA
+425 VERDEELEA
-435 GREHEEAVSVIEEGT
+435 GREHDKAVSVIEEGT
-450 ESIPQAVGESVADEV
+450 ESIPQAVGESVAEE
-465 SDSAVQQQQ
+465 SSEAAQQQQQ
-474 GLDAG
+474 GIPVG
-479 LDVADQP
+479 LEAATQP
-486 EQAMGFGGSLLE
+486 EQAVDFGGSFLD
-498 RAIGLVSGTR
+498 RAIGWASGTR
-508 IGKALGRTKVGEK
+508 IGRALGKTKFGEK
-521 ALGIA
+521 ALGMA
-526 EASAVGKAAGEAGA
+526 GASAVGEAVGEAGASAVGKAAG

-547 GSAVAKA
+547 GSAVAKS

-579 YEGVQAALDI
+579 YEGVQSALDI

-619 RAAATM
+619 RAFATM

-634 KSIQDTLTSSGMRY
+634 QSIQGTLTSSGMRY
-648 DDEDFSEAFEFAKQ
+648 DDADFADAFEFAKQ

-694 SMDLLADVSER
+694 SMDLLADVSDR
-705 TGQSFESLRDGYQKS
+705 TGQSFESLRDGYQKL

-734 IAMWQSSIEQSGGNT
+734 MAMWQSSIEQSGGNT

-773 SRMDEYAR
+773 SRMDEAAR
-781 NIGLGSFDEWVE
+781 ANGLGSFDEWVE
-793 QARDDVDARNLLQ
+793 QARNDVKARNLLQ
-806 GAQREVARGVAADY
+806 GTQREVARGVAADY

-834 VLYTDKGGNDVT
+834 VLYTDKVGDDVT
-846 LADVLHGNVIIDET
+846 LADVLHGNVSIDET

-892 TYGEAVEKIRQAFN
+892 TYGEAVEKIRQTFN
-906 ASGSNAAFESSDP
+906 ASGSNVAFESSDP
-919 EAIASATIGAIIGVK
+919 EAIASATVGAIIGVK

-947 DENGNYVQVVDT
+947 DENGNYVLVVDT
-959 SNDNNG
+959 SDDDNG
-965 LYLSSNMEREYDWN
+965 LYLSSNMEREYNWN
-979 PLSAQVSKNEQQL
+979 PFSVQVSKNAQKL
-992 MDKYKSEFGGFDA
+992 MDMYKSEFKFDA
-1005 MSSVGIANLTSSDG
+1005 MSSVGIAHLTGSD
-1019 EKTKMIQ
+1019 ENTRDVQ
-1026 ALPASFY
+1026 ALPASYY

-1047 SLSDEYEGS
+1047 SLFDEYTGPFS
-1056 LNLTDDG
+1056 LFGDISDK
-1063 IDDDEADI
+1063 EADV
-1071 IVNSMLEKG
+1071 IVNSMLERG

-1086 ISGMSVDKLRDIA
+1086 IQGMSVDKLRDFA
-1099 RALGEDFSDKF
+1099 RTLGKDFTEEF
-1110 SSNGGYITWSEYL
+1110 SSNGGDLTWSEYL
-1123 SSGEGKSATEAFS
+1123 SRDEGKSATGAFS
-1136 QSVRDAKITEGNM
+1136 QAVRDAGIAEGNM
-1149 TTSDLTEYVTTPILT
+1149 TTSDLTDYVTTPILT

-1175 LNADG
+1175 LSAEG
-1180 IGNIATA
+1180 VGNIATA
-1187 VANCQTKSSSDAG
+1187 VTNCHTKSYSDAG

>member
-1 MQGDEGYA
+1 MSGGPMQGDDGYA
-9 VLSGLEEDADKVVE
+9 VLSGLEADADKVVE

-35 RQAADAA
+35 RKAADAA

-55 VSSSLK
+55 VSRSLR
-61 DIRASIKSMG
+61 DISGSLKSMG

-80 QEALEAD
+80 QEALETD

-96 VLREIS
+96 ALREIS

-124 WAPEDM
+124 WAPEGM
-130 GELAE
+130 GALAE

-143 AINELTE
+143 AIKELTE

-176 MGERI
+176 VGERI

-194 SMRDLMEA
+194 SMRDLMDA

-238 NLLRDALRGG
+238 SLLRDALRGG

-299 DEVDRYEVEEPAPR
+299 DEVDRY
-313 ITDENDARGVENVR
+313 D
-327 DDAEEP
+327 
-333 ATRSTEEQD
+333 
-342 AYRGRDEVE
+342 
-351 EPSSRST
+351 
-358 DEQDERDVEN
+358 
-368 VRYEVGEPASSS
+368 
-380 NEEHGADRG
+380 
-389 RDEVEEPAPRSPE
+389 VEEPAPRSPE
-402 EQDAMDVENV
+402 EQDAKDVENV

-425 EVERSEELEA
+425 EVERNEDLEA
-435 GREHEEAVSVIEEGT
+435 GREHEEAVSVIKEGT

-465 SDSAVQQQQ
+465 SDSSPQQQQ
-474 GLDAG
+474 GIAEGLDA
-479 LDVADQP
+479 ATQP

-508 IGKALGRTKVGEK
+508 MGRALGKTKVGKKALGMAGASAVGDAAVE
-521 ALGIA
+521 AG
-526 EASAVGKAAGEAGA
+526 ASAVGKAAGA

-574 LALTA
+574 LAFAA
-579 YEGVQAALDI
+579 YDGIQAAQDI
-589 GQGLA
+589 AQGLA

-634 KSIQDTLTSSGMRY
+634 QSIQDTLVSSGMRY
-648 DDEDFSEAFEFAKQ
+648 DDADFSEAFEFAKQ

-694 SMDLLADVSER
+694 SMDLLADVSDR

-793 QARDDVDARNLLQ
+793 QARNDVDARDLLQ
-806 GAQREVARGVAADY
+806 GVQREVARGVAADY

-834 VLYTDKGGNDVT
+834 VLYTDKSGDDVT
-846 LADVLHGNVIIDET
+846 LADVLHGNVRIDET

-885 DVTGLET
+885 DVAGLET

-906 ASGSNAAFESSDP
+906 ASGSNVAFESSDP

-992 MDKYKSEFGGFDA
+992 MDRYKSEFGGFDA
-1005 MSSVGIANLTSSDG
+1005 MSSVGIAHLTSSDG

-1063 IDDDEADI
+1063 INDDEADI

-1099 RALGEDFSDKF
+1099 RALGEDFSDEF

-1123 SSGEGKSATEAFS
+1123 SRDEGKSATEAFS
-1136 QSVRDAKITEGNM
+1136 QSVRDAKINEGNM
-1149 TTSDLTEYVTTPILT
+1149 TTSDLTDYVTTPILT

-1187 VANCQTKSSSDAG
+1187 VANYQTKSSSDAG

>member
-1 MQGDEGYA
+1 MQGDDGYA
-9 VLSGLEEDADKVVE
+9 VLSGLEADADKVVE

-35 RQAADAA
+35 RKAVDAA
-42 NEVAAAVDGMRGD
+42 NGVAEAVDGMRGD
-55 VSSSLK
+55 VSRSLK
-61 DIRASIKSMG
+61 EISGSLKSMG

-96 VLREIS
+96 ALREIS

-116 PDGTNGGA
+116 EDGTNGGA
-124 WAPEDM
+124 WAPEGM
-130 GELAE
+130 GALAE

-143 AINELTE
+143 AIKELTE

-225 RAQALAGS
+225 MAQALAGS

-248 FDVRRLA
+248 FDVRKLA

-299 DEVDRYEVEEPAPR
+299 DEVDRYEVEEQAPR
-313 ITDENDARGVENVR
+313 
-327 DDAEEP
+327 
-333 ATRSTEEQD
+333 SH
-342 AYRGRDEVE
+342 
-351 EPSSRST
+351 
-358 DEQDERDVEN
+358 DEQGTRDVEN
-368 VRYEVGEPASSS
+368 VRYEVGEHASSS
-380 NEEHGADRG
+380 TDEHGADRG
-389 RDEVEEPAPRSPE
+389 RDEDDGTASRSPE
-402 EQDAMDVENV
+402 EQDVRDVENV

-465 SDSAVQQQQ
+465 SDSAPQQQQ
-474 GLDAG
+474 GLADG
-479 LDVADQP
+479 LDVATQP
-486 EQAMGFGGSLLE
+486 EQAMGFGGSLLD

-508 IGKALGRTKVGEK
+508 MGRALGKTKIGKKALGMAG
-521 ALGIA
+521 
-526 EASAVGKAAGEAGA
+526 ASAVGKAAGEAGA
-540 AAGAEAA
+540 SAAGAAAGAAGAEAA

-579 YEGVQAALDI
+579 YEGVQAAQDI
-589 GQGLA
+589 AQGLA

-625 TSALTDDQA
+625 TSAITDDQA
-634 KSIQDTLTSSGMRY
+634 KSIQDTLVSSGMRY
-648 DDEDFSEAFEFAKQ
+648 DDEDFSDAFEFAKQ

-694 SMDLLADVSER
+694 SMDMLADVSDR

-773 SRMDEYAR
+773 SRMDKRAR
-781 NIGLGSFDEWVE
+781 DFGVGSFDEWVE
-793 QARDDVDARNLLQ
+793 KARNDVKLRNLLQ
-806 GAQREVARGVAADY
+806 GSQREVAREVAADY

-834 VLYTDKGGNDVT
+834 VLYTDKGGDDVT
-846 LADVLHGNVIIDET
+846 LADVLHGNVSIDET

-919 EAIASATIGAIIGVK
+919 EAIASATVGAIIGVK
-934 TDEEATNSIEFNK
+934 TDEEATNAIEFNK
-947 DENGNYVQVVDT
+947 DENGNYVQVADT

-979 PLSAQVSKNEQQL
+979 PFSAQVSKNEQQL
-992 MDKYKSEFGGFDA
+992 MDTYKKEFNFDA
-1005 MSSVGIANLTSSDG
+1005 MSSLGAAHLKGSDG
-1019 EKTKMIQ
+1019 DVGRIIQ
-1026 ALPASFY
+1026 VYPGSFY
-1033 DQRSDD
+1033 DARSDD

-1047 SLSDEYEGS
+1047 SLSYEYDGPFD
-1056 LNLTDDG
+1056 LFDDG
-1063 IDDDEADI
+1063 ISDKEADV
-1071 IVNSMLEKG
+1071 IVNSMLKRG

-1086 ISGMSVDKLRDIA
+1086 IQGMSVDKLRDIA
-1099 RALGEDFSDKF
+1099 KTLGKDFTEEF
-1110 SSNGGYITWSEYL
+1110 SSNGGDLTWSEYL
-1123 SSGEGKSATEAFS
+1123 SNDEGKSATGAFA
-1136 QSVRDAKITEGNM
+1136 QSVRDAGIAEGNM
-1149 TTSDLTEYVTTPILT
+1149 TTSDLTDYVTTPILT

-1175 LNADG
+1175 LSADG
-1180 IGNIATA
+1180 VGNIATA

>member
-1 MQGDEGYA
+1 MQGDDGYA
-9 VLSGLEEDADKVVE
+9 VLSGLEADADKVVE

-35 RQAADAA
+35 RKAADAA

-55 VSSSLK
+55 VSRSLR
-61 DIRASIKSMG
+61 DISGSLKSMG

-80 QEALEAD
+80 QEALETD

-96 VLREIS
+96 ALREIS

-124 WAPEDM
+124 WAPEGM
-130 GELAE
+130 GALAE

-143 AINELTE
+143 AIKELTE

-176 MGERI
+176 VGERI

-194 SMRDLMEA
+194 SMRDLMDA

-238 NLLRDALRGG
+238 SLLRDALRGG

-299 DEVDRYEVEEPAPR
+299 DEGEKGEVD
-313 ITDENDARGVENVR
+313 
-327 DDAEEP
+327 
-333 ATRSTEEQD
+333 
-342 AYRGRDEVE
+342 
-351 EPSSRST
+351 
-358 DEQDERDVEN
+358 
-368 VRYEVGEPASSS
+368 
-380 NEEHGADRG
+380 
-389 RDEVEEPAPRSPE
+389 EPAPRSPE
-402 EQDAMDVENV
+402 EQDAKDVENV

-425 EVERSEELEA
+425 EVERNEDLEA

-465 SDSAVQQQQ
+465 SDSSPQQQQ
-474 GLDAG
+474 GIAEGLDA
-479 LDVADQP
+479 ATQP

-508 IGKALGRTKVGEK
+508 MGRALGKTKVGKKALGMAGASAVGDAAVE
-521 ALGIA
+521 AG
-526 EASAVGKAAGEAGA
+526 ASAVGKAAGA

-574 LALTA
+574 LAFAA
-579 YEGVQAALDI
+579 YDGIQAAQDI
-589 GQGLA
+589 AQGLA

-625 TSALTDDQA
+625 TSALTDDKAQ
-634 KSIQDTLTSSGMRY
+634 SIQDTLVSSGMRY
-648 DDEDFSEAFEFAKQ
+648 DDADFSEAFEFAKQ

-694 SMDLLADVSER
+694 SMDLLADVSDR

-773 SRMDEYAR
+773 SRMDKLAR
-781 NIGLGSFDEWVE
+781 RTGHGSFDEWVE
-793 QARDDVDARNLLQ
+793 QSRNDVDARNLLQ

-885 DVTGLET
+885 DVAGLET
-892 TYGEAVEKIRQAFN
+892 TYSEAVEKIRQAFN
-906 ASGSNAAFESSDP
+906 ASGSNADFDSSDP
-919 EAIASATIGAIIGVK
+919 EAIASATVGAIIGVK
-934 TDEEATNSIEFNK
+934 TDEEATNSIKFNVDK
-947 DENGNYVQVVDT
+947 NGNYVQVVDT
-959 SNDNNG
+959 SNDKNG

-979 PLSAQVSKNEQQL
+979 PFSEQVSKNAQQL
-992 MDKYKSEFGGFDA
+992 MDRYKSEFGGFDA
-1005 MSSVGIANLTSSDG
+1005 MSSVGIAHLTSSDG

-1026 ALPASFY
+1026 ALPGSFY

-1047 SLSDEYEGS
+1047 SLSDEYEGK
-1056 LNLTDDG
+1056 LDLITDG
-1063 IDDDEADI
+1063 ISDDEADI
-1071 IVNSMLEKG
+1071 IVNSMLERG

-1086 ISGMSVDKLRDIA
+1086 ISGMSVDKLRDFA
-1099 RALGEDFSDKF
+1099 RALGEDFSDEF

-1123 SSGEGKSATEAFS
+1123 SRDEGKSATEAFS
-1136 QSVRDAKITEGNM
+1136 QSVRDAKINEGNM
-1149 TTSDLTEYVTTPILT
+1149 TTSDLTDYVTTPILT

-1187 VANCQTKSSSDAG
+1187 VANYQTKSSSDAG

>member
-1 MQGDEGYA
+1 MQGDDGYA
-9 VLSGLEEDADKVVE
+9 VLSGLEADADKVVE

-35 RQAADAA
+35 RKAADAA
-42 NEVAAAVDGMRGD
+42 NVVAAAVDEMRGD
-55 VSSSLK
+55 VSRSLRE
-61 DIRASIKSMG
+61 IGGSLKSMG

-80 QEALEAD
+80 QVALEAD

-102 AAMRTFESLGGTQH
+102 AAMRAFESLGGTQH

-124 WAPEDM
+124 WAPEGM
-130 GELAE
+130 GALAE

-143 AINELTE
+143 AIRELTE
-150 KGKSEAETQ
+150 KGKADAETQ

-171 EAAVR
+171 EAATRV
-176 MGERI
+176 GERI

-194 SMRDLMEA
+194 SMRDLMDA

-274 HAENLKALPQKAAQQ
+274 HAENMKALPQKAAQQ
-289 AASKVRPGDG
+289 AASKVRPDEG
-299 DEVDRYEVEEPAPR
+299 DEGEK
-313 ITDENDARGVENVR
+313 DE
-327 DDAEEP
+327 
-333 ATRSTEEQD
+333 
-342 AYRGRDEVE
+342 
-351 EPSSRST
+351 
-358 DEQDERDVEN
+358 
-368 VRYEVGEPASSS
+368 
-380 NEEHGADRG
+380 ADR
-389 RDEVEEPAPRSPE
+389 PAPRSPE
-402 EQDAMDVENV
+402 EQDAKDVENV
-412 RDGVLSALRDHDG
+412 RDGVLSALRDHDS
-425 EVERSEELEA
+425 EVERNEDLEA

-450 ESIPQAVGESVADEV
+450 ESIPQAVGESVVDEMT
-465 SDSAVQQQQ
+465 DSSPQQQQ
-474 GLDAG
+474 GIAEG
-479 LDVADQP
+479 SDVATQP
-486 EQAMGFGGSLLE
+486 EQAMGFGGTLLE

-508 IGKALGRTKVGEK
+508 MGKALGKTKVGKK
-521 ALGIA
+521 ALGMA
-526 EASAVGKAAGEAGA
+526 GASAVEKAAGEAGA
-540 AAGAEAA
+540 SVAGKAAGAAAGAAGAEAA

-579 YEGVQAALDI
+579 YEGIQAAMDI

-602 RADAVQGAS
+602 RADAAQGAS

-634 KSIQDTLTSSGMRY
+634 QSIQGTLVSSGMRY
-648 DDEDFSEAFEFAKQ
+648 DDADFSEAFEFAKQ

-694 SMDLLADVSER
+694 SMDLLADVSDR

-773 SRMDEYAR
+773 SRMDEAAR
-781 NIGLGSFDEWVE
+781 ANGLGSFDEWVE
-793 QARDDVDARNLLQ
+793 QARNDVKARNLLQ
-806 GAQREVARGVAADY
+806 GTQREVARGVAADY

-834 VLYTDKGGNDVT
+834 VLYTDKGGDDVT
-846 LADVLHGNVIIDET
+846 LADVLHGNVSIDET

-867 DEAAEK
+867 DEAIEK

-919 EAIASATIGAIIGVK
+919 EAIASATVGAIIGVK

-959 SNDNNG
+959 SNDENG
-965 LYLSSNMEREYDWN
+965 LYLSSNMEREYGLN
-979 PLSAQVSKNEQQL
+979 PFSALVSKNEQQL
-992 MDKYKSEFGGFDA
+992 MDMYKSEFKFDA
-1005 MSSVGIANLTSSDG
+1005 MSSVGIAHLTGSD
-1019 EKTKMIQ
+1019 ENTRDVQ
-1026 ALPASFY
+1026 ALPASYY

-1047 SLSDEYEGS
+1047 SLFDEYDGPFS
-1056 LNLTDDG
+1056 LFDD
-1063 IDDDEADI
+1063 ISDKEADV
-1071 IVNSMLEKG
+1071 IVNSMLKRG
-1080 VVSQDD
+1080 IVSQDD
-1086 ISGMSVDKLRDIA
+1086 IQGMSVDKLRDIA
-1099 RALGEDFSDKF
+1099 RTLGKDFTEEF
-1110 SSNGGYITWSEYL
+1110 SSNGEDLTWSEYL
-1123 SSGEGKSATEAFS
+1123 SRDEGKSATGTFA
-1136 QSVRDAKITEGNM
+1136 QTVRDARIAEGSM
-1149 TTSDLTEYVTTPILT
+1149 TTSDLTDYVTTPILT

-1175 LNADG
+1175 LSAEG
-1180 IGNIATA
+1180 VGNIATA
-1187 VANCQTKSSSDAG
+1187 VTNCHTKSYSDAG

>member
-1 MQGDEGYA
+1 MQGDDGYA
-9 VLSGLEEDADKVVE
+9 VLSGLEADADKVVE

-35 RQAADAA
+35 RKAADAA

-55 VSSSLK
+55 VSRSLR
-61 DIRASIKSMG
+61 DISGSLKSMG
-71 AAASPIADM
+71 ASASPIADM

-116 PDGTNGGA
+116 DDGTNGGA
-124 WAPEDM
+124 WAPEGM
-130 GELAE
+130 GALAE

-143 AINELTE
+143 AIKELTE

-176 MGERI
+176 VGERI

-194 SMRDLMEA
+194 SMRDLMDA

-238 NLLRDALRGG
+238 SLLRDALRGG

-299 DEVDRYEVEEPAPR
+299 DEVDRY
-313 ITDENDARGVENVR
+313 D
-327 DDAEEP
+327 
-333 ATRSTEEQD
+333 
-342 AYRGRDEVE
+342 
-351 EPSSRST
+351 
-358 DEQDERDVEN
+358 
-368 VRYEVGEPASSS
+368 
-380 NEEHGADRG
+380 
-389 RDEVEEPAPRSPE
+389 VEEPAPRSPE
-402 EQDAMDVENV
+402 EQDAKDVENV

-425 EVERSEELEA
+425 EVERNEDLEA
-435 GREHEEAVSVIEEGT
+435 GREHEEAVSVIKEGT

-465 SDSAVQQQQ
+465 SDSSPQQQQ
-474 GLDAG
+474 GIAEGLDA
-479 LDVADQP
+479 ATQP

-508 IGKALGRTKVGEK
+508 MGRALGKTKVGKKALGMAGASAIGDAVGE
-521 ALGIA
+521 AG
-526 EASAVGKAAGEAGA
+526 ASAVGKAAGAAGA

-574 LALTA
+574 LAFAA
-579 YEGVQAALDI
+579 YDGIQAAQDI
-589 GQGLA
+589 AQGLA

-634 KSIQDTLTSSGMRY
+634 QSIQDTLVSSGMRY
-648 DDEDFSEAFEFAKQ
+648 DDADFSEAFEFAKQ

-694 SMDLLADVSER
+694 SMDLLADVSDR

-773 SRMDEYAR
+773 SRMDEHAR
-781 NIGLGSFDEWVE
+781 NIGFGSFDEWVE
-793 QARDDVDARNLLQ
+793 QARNDVDARSLLQ
-806 GAQREVARGVAADY
+806 GAQREVARGVSADY

-846 LADVLHGNVIIDET
+846 LADVLHGNVSIDET

-934 TDEEATNSIEFNK
+934 TDEEATNAIEFNK
-947 DENGNYVQVVDT
+947 DKSGNYVQVVDT
-959 SNDNNG
+959 SNDKND

-979 PLSAQVSKNEQQL
+979 PLSAQVSKNAQQL

-1005 MSSVGIANLTSSDG
+1005 MSSVGIVHLTSSDG
-1019 EKTKMIQ
+1019 EKTKIIQ
-1026 ALPASFY
+1026 ALPTSFY

-1039 WATGMIDS
+1039 WATDMIDS
-1047 SLSDEYEGS
+1047 SLSDEYEGK
-1056 LNLTDDG
+1056 LDLITDG
-1063 IDDDEADI
+1063 ISDDEADI

-1099 RALGEDFSDKF
+1099 RALGEDFSDEF

-1123 SSGEGKSATEAFS
+1123 SRDEGKSATEAFS
-1136 QSVRDAKITEGNM
+1136 QSVRDAKINEGNM
-1149 TTSDLTEYVTTPILT
+1149 TTSDLTDYVTTPILT

-1187 VANCQTKSSSDAG
+1187 VANYQTKSSSDAG

>member
-1 MQGDEGYA
+1 MQGDDGYA
-9 VLSGLEEDADKVVE
+9 VLSGLEADADKVVE

-35 RQAADAA
+35 RKAADAA
-42 NEVAAAVDGMRGD
+42 NAVAESVDGMHGD
-55 VSSSLK
+55 VSRSLK
-61 DIRASIKSMG
+61 EISGSLKSMG

-80 QEALEAD
+80 QDALEAD

-96 VLREIS
+96 ALREIS

-116 PDGTNGGA
+116 EDGTNGGA
-124 WAPEDM
+124 WAPEGM
-130 GELAE
+130 GALAE
-135 GITGPIVA
+135 GITGPIVE
-143 AINELTE
+143 AIKELTE

-171 EAAVR
+171 EAANRV
-176 MGERI
+176 GERI

-194 SMRDLMEA
+194 SMRDLMDA

-209 SMRRIDAVQA
+209 SMRRIDAMQS

-225 RAQALAGS
+225 RAQAVADS

-274 HAENLKALPQKAAQQ
+274 HAENMKALPQKAAQQ
-289 AASKVRPGDG
+289 AASKVRP
-299 DEVDRYEVEEPAPR
+299 DEGRDVEAERDEMDEPAPR
-313 ITDENDARGVENVR
+313 IPDG
-327 DDAEEP
+327 
-333 ATRSTEEQD
+333 Q
-342 AYRGRDEVE
+342 
-351 EPSSRST
+351 
-358 DEQDERDVEN
+358 DVEDA
-368 VRYEVGEPASSS
+368 VDVTPSASKAEMQGE
-380 NEEHGADRG
+380 GDKG
-389 RDEVEEPAPRSPE
+389 DGDEGDGTEPRSPE
-402 EQDAMDVENV
+402 EQDAKDVENV

-425 EVERSEELEA
+425 EVGHEEDLEA
-435 GREHEEAVSVIEEGT
+435 GKEHEEAVSVIEEGT

-465 SDSAVQQQQ
+465 SDSAPQQQQQQ
-474 GLDAG
+474 GLADG
-479 LDVADQP
+479 LDVATQP
-486 EQAMGFGGSLLE
+486 EQALGFGGSLLD

-508 IGKALGRTKVGEK
+508 MGKALGKTKVGKK
-521 ALGIA
+521 ALGMA

-540 AAGAEAA
+540 SAAGKAAGAAGAEAA

-574 LALTA
+574 LAFTA
-579 YEGVQAALDI
+579 YEGVQAAQDI
-589 GQGLA
+589 AQGLA
-594 NASISQTG
+594 SVSISQTG

-634 KSIQDTLTSSGMRY
+634 QSIQDTLVSSGMRY
-648 DDEDFSEAFEFAKQ
+648 DDADFSEAFEFAKQ
-662 MNLRYGV
+662 MNQRYGV

-694 SMDLLADVSER
+694 SMDLLADVSDR

-749 SVADFATKNLQ
+749 SVVDFATKNLQ

-773 SRMDEYAR
+773 SRMDEVAR
-781 NIGLGSFDEWVE
+781 NIGQGSFDEWVE
-793 QARDDVDARNLLQ
+793 QARNDVTARNLLQ
-806 GAQREVARGVAADY
+806 GTQREVARGVAADY

-834 VLYTDKGGNDVT
+834 VLYTDKGGDDVT
-846 LADVLHGNVIIDET
+846 LADVLHGNVSIDET

-892 TYGEAVEKIRQAFN
+892 TYSEAVEKIRQAFN

-919 EAIASATIGAIIGVK
+919 EAIASATVGAIIGVK

-947 DENGNYVQVVDT
+947 DKNGNYVQVVDT
-959 SNDNNG
+959 SNDENN
-965 LYLSSNMEREYDWN
+965 LYLSSNMEREYDWI
-979 PLSAQVSKNEQQL
+979 PFSAQVSKNEQQL
-992 MDKYKSEFGGFDA
+992 MDMYKQDFDFDA
-1005 MSSVGIANLTSSDG
+1005 MSSLGAAHLTGSDG
-1019 EKTKMIQ
+1019 GVGRIIQ
-1026 ALPASFY
+1026 VYPGSFY
-1033 DQRSDD
+1033 DARSDD

-1047 SLSDEYEGS
+1047 SLSYEYEGPFD
-1056 LNLTDDG
+1056 LFDD
-1063 IDDDEADI
+1063 ISDKEADV
-1071 IVNSMLEKG
+1071 IVNSMLKRG
-1080 VVSQDD
+1080 VISQDD
-1086 ISGMSVDKLRDIA
+1086 IQGMSVDKLRDFA
-1099 RALGEDFSDKF
+1099 KTLGKDFTEEF
-1110 SSNGGYITWSEYL
+1110 SSNGGDLTWSEYL
-1123 SSGEGKSATEAFS
+1123 SNDEGKSATRAFA
-1136 QSVRDAKITEGNM
+1136 QSIRDAGIAEGNM
-1149 TTSDLTEYVTTPILT
+1149 TTSDLTDYVTTPILT

-1175 LNADG
+1175 LSADG
-1180 IGNIATA
+1180 VGNIATA

>member
-42 NEVAAAVDGMRGD
+42 NEVAAAVDGMRSD

-80 QEALEAD
+80 QEALETD

-130 GELAE
+130 GALAE

-181 DGSFARL
+181 DGSFVRL

-194 SMRDLMEA
+194 SMRDLMDA

-274 HAENLKALPQKAAQQ
+274 HAENLKTLPQKAAQQ

-313 ITDENDARGVENVR
+313 STDEHDARGVENVR
-327 DDAEEP
+327 YDAEEQAP
-333 ATRSTEEQD
+333 RSTEEQD
-342 AYRGRDEVE
+342 A
-351 EPSSRST
+351 
-358 DEQDERDVEN
+358 RDVEN
-368 VRYEVGEPASSS
+368 VRDEVGEPAPRSP
-380 NEEHGADRG
+380 EEHETYRG

-450 ESIPQAVGESVADEV
+450 ESIPQAIGESVVDEV
-465 SDSAVQQQQ
+465 SDSSAQQQQ

-479 LDVADQP
+479 LDVADKP

-498 RAIGLVSGTR
+498 RAIGLVSSTR
-508 IGKALGRTKVGEK
+508 IGRAIGKTKVGEK

-526 EASAVGKAAGEAGA
+526 EASAVGKAAGEAGASAVGKAAVGAGA

-634 KSIQDTLTSSGMRY
+634 QSIQDTLVSSGMRY

-694 SMDLLADVSER
+694 SMDLLADVSDR

-773 SRMDEYAR
+773 SRMDEAAR
-781 NIGLGSFDEWVE
+781 NIGFGSFDEWVE
-793 QARDDVDARNLLQ
+793 QARNDVNARSLLQ

-834 VLYTDKGGNDVT
+834 VLYTDKGGEDVT
-846 LADVLHGNVIIDET
+846 LADVLHGNVSIDET

-906 ASGSNAAFESSDP
+906 ASGSNVAFESSDP

-934 TDEEATNSIEFNK
+934 TDEDATNAIEFNK

-979 PLSAQVSKNEQQL
+979 PFSAQVSKNEQQL
-992 MDKYKSEFGGFDA
+992 MDMYKQDFNFDA
-1005 MSSVGIANLTSSDG
+1005 MSSVDVATITGNDG
-1019 EKTKMIQ
+1019 KIGTIQ
-1026 ALPASFY
+1026 NDPWSFY
-1033 DQRSDD
+1033 DARSDD

-1047 SLSDEYEGS
+1047 SLSNEYTGPFD
-1056 LNLTDDG
+1056 LF
-1063 IDDDEADI
+1063 DDDISDKEADV
-1071 IVNSMLEKG
+1071 IVNSMLKRG

-1086 ISGMSVDKLRDIA
+1086 IQGMSVDKLRDIA
-1099 RALGEDFSDKF
+1099 RTLGKDFTEEF
-1110 SSNGGYITWSEYL
+1110 SSNGGDLTWSEYL
-1123 SSGEGKSATEAFS
+1123 SRDEGKSATGAFA
-1136 QSVRDAKITEGNM
+1136 QNVRDAKITEGNM

>member
-42 NEVAAAVDGMRGD
+42 NEVAAAVDGMRSD

-80 QEALEAD
+80 QEALETD

-130 GELAE
+130 GALAE

-181 DGSFARL
+181 DGSFSRL

-248 FDVRRLA
+248 FDVRKLA

-267 ALAEGFE
+267 AIAEGFE

-299 DEVDRYEVEEPAPR
+299 DEVDRYDVEEPSPR
-313 ITDENDARGVENVR
+313 SKENQDARDVENV
-327 DDAEEP
+327 
-333 ATRSTEEQD
+333 
-342 AYRGRDEVE
+342 RDEVE
-351 EPSSRST
+351 EPDQRST
-358 DEQDERDVEN
+358 DEQDARDVEN
-368 VRYEVGEPASSS
+368 VRYEVEEPSSRS
-380 NEEHGADRG
+380 LEEHGADRG
-389 RDEVEEPAPRSPE
+389 RDEDDGTATRSPE

-435 GREHEEAVSVIEEGT
+435 GREREEAVSVIEEGT

-465 SDSAVQQQQ
+465 SDSAAQQQQ

-479 LDVADQP
+479 LDVAAQP

-526 EASAVGKAAGEAGA
+526 EASAVGKAAGEAGASAVGKAAVGAGA

-683 RGTSSTEQLYK
+683 RGTSSADQLYK
-694 SMDLLADVSER
+694 SMDLLADVSDR
-705 TGQSFESLRDGYQKS
+705 TGQSFTSLQEGYEKAVDDLTDSTGSSSLANAIANAVLEAGGSAATLGAQANIDSFVSGNPVLASDNDANLDRYAQMIKNPETGDYFS
-720 VDGLTDAIGSEKEA
+720 SYSEMRKAVYSDGLTDTQRKDLERQVGNVQTLAKQDTFSGKYDFYTASQASKTSAKNIGTYISGWNIDELVTGRATSSLTEDNRDATVEMVLGGLIDLGDSNSYTSFTTEQAMDYIRNFFGDDKRLETENVRDFSESLVDILLESNATRNMMGRDVTRDKRMDAAISSGSDT
-734 IAMWQSSIEQSGGNT
+734 I
-749 SVADFATKNLQ
+749 
-760 DVSGNMVESIEYR
+760 DVSAN
-773 SRMDEYAR
+773 
-781 NIGLGSFDEWVE
+781 
-793 QARDDVDARNLLQ
+793 Q
-806 GAQREVARGVAADY
+806 ADY
-820 HFLNSANGYRDMQT
+820 FS
-834 VLYTDKGGNDVT
+834 
-846 LADVLHGNVIIDET
+846 DET
-860 GETGDTP
+860 LPLSFGLVSSNRGDVIDNKRSEAFSNVTGD
-867 DEAAEK
+867 
-873 LASGLYRLMYNP
+873 
-885 DVTGLET
+885 
-892 TYGEAVEKIRQAFN
+892 
-906 ASGSNAAFESSDP
+906 
-919 EAIASATIGAIIGVK
+919 GVWHVDK
-934 TDEEATNSIEFNK
+934 
-947 DENGNYVQVVDT
+947 NGNYIYDQLDT
-959 SNDNNG
+959 IGGLMDATLSDQNKSGNDFTDDNVTDWETETMTNYLLENNFIPKDDFEKLTPETARVLVEELSKDFAVSYESG
-965 LYLSSNMEREYDWN
+965 ESSGVSDYLSSNRDTVTEDIRTLMDRVSDYN
-979 PLSAQVSKNEQQL
+979 SKNAGDL
-992 MDKYKSEFGGFDA
+992 DSGGA
-1005 MSSVGIANLTSSDG
+1005 VKELQNL
-1019 EKTKMIQ
+1019 
-1026 ALPASFY
+1026 
-1033 DQRSDD
+1033 
-1039 WATGMIDS
+1039 
-1047 SLSDEYEGS
+1047 
-1056 LNLTDDG
+1056 
-1063 IDDDEADI
+1063 
-1071 IVNSMLEKG
+1071 NSTL
-1080 VVSQDD
+1080 
-1086 ISGMSVDKLRDIA
+1086 
-1099 RALGEDFSDKF
+1099 
-1110 SSNGGYITWSEYL
+1110 
-1123 SSGEGKSATEAFS
+1123 
-1136 QSVRDAKITEGNM
+1136 
-1149 TTSDLTEYVTTPILT
+1149 
-1164 AFSNGLSMDVT
+1164 SNGLSMDVT
-1175 LNADG
+1175 INADG